1 MKLFINQPNTLDF
14 DAATSNLAT
23 QEIELKPEELDGKVV
38 NLQYVKFQNVHNLQ
52 VFVINNQTDEE
63 VTRIDSLNIIGM
75 PISTTN
81 MGDFK
86 RVAGKVGEAH

>member
-1 MKLFINQPNTLDF
+1 MFINQPNTLDF
-14 DAATSNLAT
+14 DSASCNVAT
-23 QEIELKPEELDGKVV
+23 QELEFKPEELDGKVV
-38 NLQYVKFQNVHNLQ
+38 NLMYVKFQNVHNLQ
-52 VFVINNQTDEE
+52 IFIVNNQTEDE
-63 VTRIDSLNIIGM
+63 VTKIEALSIIGM